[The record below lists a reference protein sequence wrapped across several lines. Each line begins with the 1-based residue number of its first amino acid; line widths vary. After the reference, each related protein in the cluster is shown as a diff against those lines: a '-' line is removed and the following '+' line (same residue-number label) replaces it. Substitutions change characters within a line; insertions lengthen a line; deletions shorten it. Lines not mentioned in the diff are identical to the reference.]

1 MNNLNDEV
9 ISLLEPE
16 EVEKDVLESME
27 FSDPTHELLAEI
39 GEKLQSLSVSSTGSE
54 PLNPLQVQLKVFHQG
69 VAYPNLNCPC
79 LKVILYHGKDFGTNL
94 ALLSTKTRILL
105 ISIVSTI

>member
-54 PLNPLQVQLKVFHQG
+54 PLNPLGTSSVKNFELPVFKGDPLSWQGFWDQFSTSIHENEDITGFNYLKR
-69 VAYPNLNCPC
+69 PWW
-79 LKVILYHGKDFGTNL
+79 
-94 ALLSTKTRILL
+94 S
-105 ISIVSTI
+105 SS

>member
-1 MNNLNDEV
+1 MKDDLIDDSVTSAKLLGSKNNLVSKLEQLNNLNDEV

-39 GEKLQSLSVSSTGSE
+39 GEKLQSLSVS
-54 PLNPLQVQLKVFHQG
+54 
-69 VAYPNLNCPC
+69 
-79 LKVILYHGKDFGTNL
+79 
-94 ALLSTKTRILL
+94 
-105 ISIVSTI
+105 